1 MSVSSSVKAPVKALR
16 GQIVSL
22 RDNPFLHPSAECLT
36 HHPDGLV
43 IIADGHITAAGPWET
58 TAPLL
63 PAGVTPVHYPDHLIM
78 PGFIDTHVHYPQIQ
92 MIGAYGEQLLEW
104 LNTYTFVTEQQ
115 FADRAHAD
123 RVAKVFLRELLRAG
137 TTTAVVYCTVH
148 PQSVEA
154 FFAESARLNTR
165 MIAGKVLMDR
175 NAPAPLLD
183 TAQRGYDE
191 SAALIARWHG
201 QGRQLYCVTP
211 RFAPTSTEAQLD
223 AAGALLRDHPGV
235 YLQTHLCENKGEIDW
250 VRELFPERQSY
261 LDVYDHAGLVGP
273 RSVFGHAIHMHEGD
287 FCTCHARGAA
297 LAFCPTSNLFLG
309 SGLFRLD
316 AATDP
321 ARPVRVGLGTDVG
334 GGTSLSQLQSLNEA
348 YKVVALSGGR
358 LDAVRAFWLATLG
371 GAEALYLDDR
381 LGKVAP
387 GYEADLVVI
396 DPKATPF
403 MAFRSDYCTSLEEQL
418 FTLMTLGDDRA
429 VRATWV
435 AGECVH
441 DRDAA

>member
-1 MSVSSSVKAPVKALR
+1 MSVTALR

-22 RDNPFLHPSAECLT
+22 HANPFEQPAEDCLT

-43 IIADGHITAAGPWET
+43 IMEGGKITAAGPWAE

-63 PAGVTPVHYPDHLIM
+63 PAGVEPVHYTDHLIM
-78 PGFIDTHVHYPQIQ
+78 PGMIDTHVHYPQLQ

-115 FADRAHAD
+115 FADRGHAEM
-123 RVAKVFLRELLRAG
+123 VAKVFLRELLRAG

-148 PQSVEA
+148 PQSVDA

-175 NAPAPLLD
+175 NAPDALLD

-235 YLQTHLCENKGEIDW
+235 YMQTHLCENPGEVAW
-250 VRELFPERQSY
+250 VRELFPDRHSY

-309 SGLFRLD
+309 SGLFRLSD
-316 AATDP
+316 ATDP
-321 ARPVRVGLGTDVG
+321 RRPVRVGLGTDVG
-334 GGTSLSQLQSLNEA
+334 AGTSLSQLQTLNEA
-348 YKVVALSGGR
+348 YKVAALSGTR
-358 LDAVRAFWLATLG
+358 LDAIRAFYLATLG
-371 GAEALYLDDR
+371 GARALYLDDR
-381 LGKVAP
+381 LGQVKP
-387 GYEADLVVI
+387 GFEADLIVV
-396 DPKATPF
+396 DPRATPLL
-403 MAFRSDYCTSLEEQL
+403 AFRTGYCAGLEELL
-418 FTLMTLGDDRA
+418 FTLMIMGDDRA
-429 VRATWV
+429 IRATWV
-435 AGECVH
+435 AGQPVWQREM
-441 DRDAA
+441 A